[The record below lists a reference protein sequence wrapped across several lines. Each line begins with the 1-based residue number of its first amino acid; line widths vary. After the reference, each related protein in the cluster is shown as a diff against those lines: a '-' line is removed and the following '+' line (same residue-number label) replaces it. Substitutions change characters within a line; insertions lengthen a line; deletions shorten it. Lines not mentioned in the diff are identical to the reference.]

1 MSRYAL
7 PAAAFLA
14 LVLGGSYF
22 WQSSKTSDPN
32 SLEMIFAAEAQD
44 GNVEIDTSLVEEMV
58 LGSDDAPLTV
68 IEYASST
75 CPHCKT
81 FHQETFKKFK
91 ANYIDTG
98 KVRFIFREVY
108 FDRYGLWAGLV
119 ARCGGPERFFGIMD
133 LIFARQPEW
142 TRGNSESEIA
152 GNLARIGRSAGLTG
166 EEVEACMKDRA
177 LARAMVA
184 VYKEN
189 AEEHG
194 IRSTPSFIIDGELVT
209 GALPYDE
216 FSTIL
221 DSKLDG

>member
-1 MSRYAL
+1 MIRYAL
-7 PAAAFLA
+7 PAAVLFV
-14 LVLGGSYF
+14 LVLGGVYF
-22 WQSSKTSDPN
+22 WQSSRTSDPIAFE
-32 SLEMIFAAEAQD
+32 LPFAAEAQE
-44 GNVEIDTSLVEEMV
+44 GSAEIDRSLVQEMV

-75 CPHCKT
+75 CPHCRT
-81 FHQETFKKFK
+81 FHEETFKEFK

-98 KVRFIFREVY
+98 KVRFMFREVY

-152 GNLARIGRSAGLTG
+152 GNLARIGRSAGLTDD
-166 EEVEACMKDRA
+166 EVETCMRNQA

-184 VYKEN
+184 VYQEN
-189 AEEHG
+189 VEEHG
-194 IRSTPSFIIDGELVT
+194 IRSTPSFIIDGELIT
-209 GALPYDE
+209 GAMAYDE
-216 FSTIL
+216 FAAII
-221 DSKLDG
+221 DSKLGG